1 MSWVSSGSMTCDDI
15 IFLTTTE
22 LVLTYSL
29 CILYKVLK
37 VLVVTLCNSSESE
50 SCSVVSNSLWPH
62 GLYSPWNSLGQNIGV
77 GSLSLLQGIFP
88 TQGSNP
94 GFPFCRRFLYQ
105 LSYRGSPRILKW
117 VDYPFYSRSSRPG
130 IKPGSPVDSLPTELS
145 GNPFVTE
152 LYRELFVI
160 PPLILDMINIIDTAS
175 INYSCSESSII
186 I

>member
-62 GLYSPWNSLGQNIGV
+62 GLYSPWNSIDQNTGIGN
-77 GSLSLLQGIFP
+77 LSLLQRIFP

-94 GFPFCRRFLYQ
+94 GFPHCRQILYQ
-105 LSYRGSPRILKW
+105 LSHKGSPRTLEW
-117 VDYPFYSRSSRPG
+117 VAYPFSRGSSRPRNWTGVSHIAGRFFTNWAIREACGG
-130 IKPGSPVDSLPTELS
+130 IKT
-145 GNPFVTE
+145 N
-152 LYRELFVI
+152 
-160 PPLILDMINIIDTAS
+160 INR
-175 INYSCSESSII
+175 
-186 I
+186 